1 MSPLYEWFASTFQV
15 LTALPW
21 LLTWPE
27 YGEEYFE
34 EEGFEY
40 EEDDY

>member
-15 LTALPW
+15 LMALPW

-27 YGEEYFE
+27 YGEEY
-34 EEGFEY
+34 GVG
-40 EEDDY
+40 DYGVPEN